1 MGHCGYYQRFIY
13 MYAMIAIPLY
23 GLLAI
28 FIWNEE
34 CEKSFQKFH
43 GRHIATVLKT
53 RYSVSLMRMI
63 WMRTDKLKAKDSTSH
78 VFSLERH
85 DLFCAVGA
93 EQSLVVAVEPVEGLL
108 QRRVPRR
115 QDSMPIAQTE

>member
-1 MGHCGYYQRFIY
+1 M
-13 MYAMIAIPLY
+13 
-23 GLLAI
+23 
-28 FIWNEE
+28 
-34 CEKSFQKFH
+34 
-43 GRHIATVLKT
+43 LKT